1 MEPDPSD
8 LTGLRF
14 LGNDQREKLVPHVV
28 REARRLPDVARIFD
42 VGAGSVS
49 GLLQRGPP
57 MLPNTRAQRPR
68 VIV

>member
-28 REARRLPDVARIFD
+28 REAQRLPDVARIFD
-42 VGAGSVS
+42 VGAGSGS
-49 GLLQRGPP
+49 RL
-57 MLPNTRAQRPR
+57 TAERATDAARPR
-68 VIV
+68 DKGSVL